1 MKIELPHV
9 GESVTE
15 AIIGQWLKHVGD
27 TVQKY
32 DPLVEVV
39 TDKVAMEVP
48 SPATGTLSSILVEEG
63 DTALMGTVI
72 AEMAVEGGEPAEAPQ
87 PAPESPASEPPAI
100 DRTGVLLKD
109 VAPVGPT
116 GSGGPMPVPAGGGAS
131 AEGRSYSPAVLR
143 LAQAH
148 DIDLS
153 AITGTGIGG
162 RVTRKDV
169 QSHIDRG
176 DQSTAPQMP
185 PSTADDEE
193 RVPLAPVRR
202 MIAENMAR
210 SASTIPEAWM
220 LVEADVSDLMRL
232 REERKAEWEQR
243 EGVKL
248 TLLPFVIKAV
258 AESLAENRLVNSTWG
273 GDSIVLKRRI
283 NIGIAIAA
291 PQGLVVPVVHDADTL
306 DVPALARAV
315 NDLVT
320 RAHDG
325 KLRVED
331 VQGGTFTIN
340 NTGALGSIIGK
351 AIINHPQVA
360 ILNTE
365 AATKR
370 PVVVDDAVAIRSIM
384 NLCITFD
391 HRVLDG
397 AEAGAFVAGVK
408 QRLEADGDWGLGTK
422 GRETS

>member
-1 MKIELPHV
+1 MNIELPHV

-15 AIIGQWLKHVGD
+15 AIIGQWLKQVGD
-27 TVQKY
+27 SVQKY

-63 DTALMGTVI
+63 ETVPMGTVI
-72 AEMAVEGGEPAEAPQ
+72 AEMAVEGGEPVEAPQ
-87 PAPESPASEPPAI
+87 SAPVSPASEPPAI
-100 DRTGVLLKD
+100 DRTGVLMKD

-116 GSGGPMPVPAGGGAS
+116 GSGGPIS
-131 AEGRSYSPAVLR
+131 ADDGSAPQTRSYSPAVLR

-148 DIDLS
+148 DVDLS

-169 QSHIDRG
+169 QSHIDGRG
-176 DQSTAPQMP
+176 QGEAPQAVQAP
-185 PSTADDEE
+185 ADDEE

-202 MIAENMAR
+202 MIAENMTR

-232 REERKAEWEQR
+232 REEHRAEWEQR

-258 AESLAENRLVNSTWG
+258 AESLADNRLVNSTWG

-315 NDLVT
+315 SDLAA

-365 AATKR
+365 AAVKR

-408 QRLEADGDWGLGTK
+408 QRLEADVDWGI
-422 GRETS
+422 

>member
-15 AIIGQWLKHVGD
+15 AIIGQWLKQVGD
-27 TVQKY
+27 IVQKY

-48 SPATGTLSSILVEEG
+48 SPATGILSSILVQEG
-63 DTALMGTVI
+63 DTVPMGTVI
-72 AEMAVEGGEPAEAPQ
+72 AEMAVEGGEPVEVTNPTPEISAAAP
-87 PAPESPASEPPAI
+87 AVI

-116 GSGGPMPVPAGGGAS
+116 GSGGPMPVSVG
-131 AEGRSYSPAVLR
+131 EVRSYSPAVLR

-148 DIDLS
+148 DVDLS

-169 QSHIDRG
+169 QSHIDGR
-176 DQSTAPQMP
+176 DQYTAPQASP
-185 PSTADDEE
+185 LVTDDEE
-193 RVPLAPVRR
+193 RIPLAPVRR

-220 LVEADVSDLMRL
+220 LVEVDVSDLTKL
-232 REERKAEWEQR
+232 REEQMAGFQQR
-243 EGVKL
+243 EGAKL

-258 AESLAENRLVNSTWG
+258 AESLAENRMVNATWG
-273 GDSIVLKRRI
+273 GDSIVLKRKI
-283 NIGIAIAA
+283 HIGVAIAA
-291 PQGLVVPVVHDADTL
+291 PQGLVVPVIHDADTM
-306 DVPALARAV
+306 DVTALARAV
-315 NDLVT
+315 SDLAK
-320 RAHDG
+320 RARDG

-340 NTGALGSIIGK
+340 NTGALGSVAGK

-365 AATKR
+365 AAVKR
-370 PVVVDDAVAIRSIM
+370 PVVIDDAVAIRSIM

-397 AEAGAFVAGVK
+397 AEAGTFVAGVK
-408 QRLEADGDWGLGTK
+408 QRLEGARDWGLG
-422 GRETS
+422 R

>member
-27 TVQKY
+27 SVQKY

-63 DTALMGTVI
+63 DTVPMGAVI
-72 AEMAVEGGEPAEAPQ
+72 AEMAVEGEEPAEAAQ
-87 PAPESPASEPPAI
+87 PAPESPASEPAAI

-116 GSGGPMPVPAGGGAS
+116 GSGGPMPVS
-131 AEGRSYSPAVLR
+131 AADEGRSYSPAVLR

-148 DIDLS
+148 DVDLS
-153 AITGTGIGG
+153 AIIGTGIGG

-169 QSHIDRG
+169 QSNIDGR
-176 DQSTAPQMP
+176 DQGAALQMP

-258 AESLAENRLVNSTWG
+258 AESLADNRLVNSTWG

-315 NDLVT
+315 SDLAT

-365 AATKR
+365 AAIKR

-408 QRLEADGDWGLGTK
+408 QRLEADDDWGLGAVV
-422 GRETS
+422 

>member
-15 AIIGQWLKHVGD
+15 AIIGQWLKQVGD

-32 DPLVEVV
+32 DLLVEVV

-63 DTALMGTVI
+63 DTVPMGTVI
-72 AEMAVEGGEPAEAPQ
+72 AEMAVEGEEPAEAVKS
-87 PAPESPASEPPAI
+87 APETRAPEAATI
-100 DRTGVLLKD
+100 DRTGVLMKD

-116 GSGGPMPVPAGGGAS
+116 GSGGPISAGAGA
-131 AEGRSYSPAVLR
+131 EQQTRSYSPAVLR

-148 DIDLS
+148 DVDLS
-153 AITGTGIGG
+153 AIIGSGIGG
-162 RVTRKDV
+162 RVTRKGV
-169 QSHIDRG
+169 QSHIDGR
-176 DQSTAPQMP
+176 DQDTAPQAS
-185 PSTADDEE
+185 PSLSDDEE

-202 MIAENMAR
+202 MIAENMTR

-220 LVEADVSDLMRL
+220 LVEADVSALMRL
-232 REERKAEWEQR
+232 RQEHRVEWEQR

-258 AESLAENRLVNSTWG
+258 AEALAAHRMVNSTWG

-306 DVPALARAV
+306 DVLALARAV
-315 NDLVT
+315 NDLAA

-331 VQGGTFTIN
+331 VQGGTFTVN
-340 NTGALGSIIGK
+340 NTGALGSVAGK

-365 AATKR
+365 AAVKR
-370 PVVVDDAVAIRSIM
+370 PVVIDDAVAIRSIM

-408 QRLEADGDWGLGTK
+408 QRLEGDGDWGLGA
-422 GRETS
+422 RD

>member
-15 AIIGQWLKHVGD
+15 AIIGQWLKNVGD

-48 SPATGTLSSILVEEG
+48 SPATGTLSSILVQEG
-63 DTALMGTVI
+63 DTVSMGSVI
-72 AEMAVEGGEPAEAPQ
+72 AEMSVEGGEPVESTKSTPEISAAAP
-87 PAPESPASEPPAI
+87 AVI

-116 GSGGPMPVPAGGGAS
+116 GSGGPMPIPVGTDGEG
-131 AEGRSYSPAVLR
+131 EGRSYSPAVLR

-148 DIDLS
+148 NVDLS
-153 AITGTGIGG
+153 AITGTGTGIGG

-169 QSHIDRG
+169 QSHIDGR
-176 DQSTAPQMP
+176 DQGSAPQAP
-185 PSTADDEE
+185 PSATDDEE
-193 RVPLAPVRR
+193 RIPLAPVRR

-220 LVEADVSDLMRL
+220 LVEVDVSSLTQL
-232 REERKAEWEQR
+232 REEQVAEFQQR
-243 EGVKL
+243 EGAKL

-258 AESLAENRLVNSTWG
+258 AESLSENRMVNATWG
-273 GDSIVLKRRI
+273 GDSIVLKRKI
-283 NIGIAIAA
+283 NIGVAIAA
-291 PQGLVVPVVHDADTL
+291 PQGLVVPVIHDADTM
-306 DVPALARAV
+306 DVTALARAV
-315 NDLVT
+315 SDLST

-331 VQGGTFTIN
+331 VLGGTFTIN
-340 NTGALGSIIGK
+340 NTGALGSVAGK

-365 AATKR
+365 AAVKR
-370 PVVVDDAVAIRSIM
+370 PVVIDDAVAIRSIM

-397 AEAGAFVAGVK
+397 AEAGTFVAGVK
-408 QRLEADGDWGLGTK
+408 QRLEGARDWGLG
-422 GRETS
+422 R

>member
-15 AIIGQWLKHVGD
+15 AIIGQWLKRVGD

-48 SPATGTLSSILVEEG
+48 SPASGTLSSILVEEG
-63 DTALMGTVI
+63 DTVPMGTVI
-72 AEMAVEGGEPAEAPQ
+72 AEMAVEGEEPVETVTPGTESRAAEPA
-87 PAPESPASEPPAI
+87 AI

-116 GSGGPMPVPAGGGAS
+116 GSGGPISAGTETEEQA
-131 AEGRSYSPAVLR
+131 RSYSPAVLR

-148 DIDLS
+148 DVDLS
-153 AITGTGIGG
+153 AIIGTGIGG

-169 QSHIDRG
+169 QSHIDGR
-176 DQSTAPQMP
+176 DQGTALQTPTLP
-185 PSTADDEE
+185 DDDEE

-210 SASTIPEAWM
+210 SASAIPEAWM
-220 LVEADVSDLMRL
+220 LVEADVSDLVRL
-232 REERKAEWEQR
+232 REEQKADWEQR

-258 AESLAENRLVNSTWG
+258 VEALAENRLVNSTWG

-315 NDLVT
+315 NDLAA
-320 RAHDG
+320 RARDG

-331 VQGGTFTIN
+331 MQGGTFTIN
-340 NTGALGSIIGK
+340 NTGALGSVIGK
-351 AIINHPQVA
+351 AIINPPQVA

-365 AATKR
+365 AAIKR
-370 PVVVDDAVAIRSIM
+370 AVVVDDAVVIRSIM

-408 QRLEADGDWGLGTK
+408 QRLERGGDWGL
-422 GRETS
+422 

>member
-15 AIIGQWLKHVGD
+15 AIIGQWLKQVGD

-48 SPATGTLSSILVEEG
+48 SPATGTLSSILVQEG
-63 DTALMGTVI
+63 DTVPMGAVI
-72 AEMAVEGGEPAEAPQ
+72 AEMAVEGVEPVEATKPT
-87 PAPESPASEPPAI
+87 PEISDAASAVI
-100 DRTGVLLKD
+100 DRTGVFLKD

-116 GSGGPMPVPAGGGAS
+116 GSGGPMPVSS
-131 AEGRSYSPAVLR
+131 AEDEGRSYSPAVLR

-153 AITGTGIGG
+153 EITGTGIGG

-169 QSHIDRG
+169 QSHIDGRG
-176 DQSTAPQMP
+176 QGTAQQAPT
-185 PSTADDEE
+185 SATDDEE
-193 RVPLAPVRR
+193 RIPLAPVRR
-202 MIAENMAR
+202 IIAENMAR

-220 LVEADVSDLMRL
+220 LVEVDVSSLTQL
-232 REERKAEWEQR
+232 REEQVARFQQR
-243 EGVKL
+243 EGAKL

-258 AESLAENRLVNSTWG
+258 AESLAENRMVNATWG
-273 GDSIVLKRRI
+273 GDSIVLKRKI
-283 NIGIAIAA
+283 NIGVAIAA
-291 PQGLVVPVVHDADTL
+291 PQGLVVPVIHDTDTM
-306 DVPALARAV
+306 DVTELARAV
-315 NDLVT
+315 NDLAI

-325 KLRVED
+325 RLRVED

-340 NTGALGSIIGK
+340 NTGALGSVAGK

-365 AATKR
+365 AAVKR
-370 PVVVDDAVAIRSIM
+370 PVVIDGAVVIRSIM

-408 QRLEADGDWGLGTK
+408 QRLERARDWGLG
-422 GRETS
+422 R

>member
-15 AIIGQWLKHVGD
+15 AIIGQWLKQVGD

-48 SPATGTLSSILVEEG
+48 SPATGTLSSILVQEG
-63 DTALMGTVI
+63 DTVPMGAVI
-72 AEMAVEGGEPAEAPQ
+72 AEMAVEGVEPVEATKPTPEISAAA
-87 PAPESPASEPPAI
+87 PAVI
-100 DRTGVLLKD
+100 DRTGVFLKD

-116 GSGGPMPVPAGGGAS
+116 GSGGPMPVSS
-131 AEGRSYSPAVLR
+131 AEDEGRSYSPAVLR

-148 DIDLS
+148 DVDLS

-169 QSHIDRG
+169 QSHIDGRG
-176 DQSTAPQMP
+176 QGTAPQAP
-185 PSTADDEE
+185 PSATDDEE
-193 RVPLAPVRR
+193 RIPLAPVRR

-220 LVEADVSDLMRL
+220 LVEVDVSSLTQL
-232 REERKAEWEQR
+232 REEQVARFQQR
-243 EGVKL
+243 EGAKL

-258 AESLAENRLVNSTWG
+258 AESLAENRMVNATWG
-273 GDSIVLKRRI
+273 GDSIVLKRKI
-283 NIGIAIAA
+283 NIGVAIAA
-291 PQGLVVPVVHDADTL
+291 PQGLVVPVIHDADTM
-306 DVPALARAV
+306 DVIALARAV
-315 NDLVT
+315 NDLAT

-325 KLRVED
+325 RLRVED

-340 NTGALGSIIGK
+340 NTGALGSVAGK

-365 AATKR
+365 AAVKR
-370 PVVVDDAVAIRSIM
+370 PVVIDDAVAIRSIM

-408 QRLEADGDWGLGTK
+408 QRLEGARDWGLG
-422 GRETS
+422 R

>member
-15 AIIGQWLKHVGD
+15 AIIGQWLKQAGD
-27 TVQKY
+27 SVQKY
-32 DPLVEVV
+32 DALVEVV

-48 SPATGTLSSILVEEG
+48 APATGTLSRILVEEG
-63 DTALMGTVI
+63 ETVSMGAVI
-72 AEMAVEGGEPAEAPQ
+72 AEMAVEGEDPDKAVKFETESQYSQ
-87 PAPESPASEPPAI
+87 PTAI

-116 GSGGPMPVPAGGGAS
+116 GSGGPAPEMT
-131 AEGRSYSPAVLR
+131 EQTRIYSPAVLR

-148 DIDLS
+148 NIDLFT
-153 AITGTGIGG
+153 ITGSGTGG

-169 QSHIDRG
+169 QSHIDGR
-176 DQSTAPQMP
+176 DQTCVPQ
-185 PSTADDEE
+185 SLSASVGYEE

-202 MIAENMAR
+202 MIAENMKK

-220 LVEADVSDLMRL
+220 LVEVDVSSLVRL
-232 REERKAEWEQR
+232 REEQKLEFQQR

-258 AESLAENRLVNSTWG
+258 AEALIVHPMVNSNWG
-273 GDSIVLKRRI
+273 GDSIVLKRNI
-283 NIGIAIAA
+283 NIGVAIAA
-291 PQGLVVPVVHDADTL
+291 PQGLVVPVIHDADTL
-306 DVPALARAV
+306 EVTALARAV
-315 NDLVT
+315 SDLAVK
-320 RAHDG
+320 AHG
-325 KLRVED
+325 GQLRVED
-331 VQGGTFTIN
+331 VQGGTFTLN
-340 NTGALGSIIGK
+340 NTGALGSVAGK

-365 AATKR
+365 AVVKR
-370 PVVVDDAVAIRSIM
+370 PVVVDDAVVIRSIM

-397 AEAGAFVAGVK
+397 AEIGAFVASIK
-408 QRLEADGDWGLGTK
+408 QSLEGDRG
-422 GRETS
+422 

>member
-1 MKIELPHV
+1 MNIKLPHV

-15 AIIGQWLKHVGD
+15 AIIGQWLKQVGD
-27 TVQKY
+27 SVQKY

-63 DTALMGTVI
+63 QTVPMGTVI
-72 AEMAVEGGEPAEAPQ
+72 AEMAVEGEEPVEAPQ

-116 GSGGPMPVPAGGGAS
+116 GSGGPMPVPDA

-143 LAQAH
+143 LAQTH
-148 DIDLS
+148 DVDLS

-169 QSHIDRG
+169 QSHIDGR
-176 DQSTAPQMP
+176 DQSTAPQTP

-220 LVEADVSDLMRL
+220 LVEADVSDLVRL
-232 REERKAEWEQR
+232 REDKKAEWERR
-243 EGVKL
+243 EGVKP
-248 TLLPFVIKAV
+248 TLLPFVIKVV
-258 AESLAENRLVNSTWG
+258 AEALAENRLVNSTWG

-291 PQGLVVPVVHDADTL
+291 PQGLVVPVIHDADTL
-306 DVPALARAV
+306 DVGALAGAV
-315 NDLVT
+315 NDLT
-320 RAHDG
+320 ARAHDG

-370 PVVVDDAVAIRSIM
+370 PVVVDDAVVIRSIM

-397 AEAGAFVAGVK
+397 AEAGAFVGGVK
-408 QRLEADGDWGLGTK
+408 QRLEADGDWGL
-422 GRETS
+422 

>member
-15 AIIGQWLKHVGD
+15 AIIGQWLKQVGD

-48 SPATGTLSSILVEEG
+48 SPATGTLSSILVQEG
-63 DTALMGTVI
+63 DTVPMGAVI
-72 AEMAVEGGEPAEAPQ
+72 AEMAVEGVEPVEATKPT
-87 PAPESPASEPPAI
+87 PEISAAASAVI
-100 DRTGVLLKD
+100 DRTGVFLKD

-116 GSGGPMPVPAGGGAS
+116 GSGGPMPVSS
-131 AEGRSYSPAVLR
+131 AEDEGRSYSPAVLR

-169 QSHIDRG
+169 QSHIDGRG
-176 DQSTAPQMP
+176 QGTAPQAP
-185 PSTADDEE
+185 PSATDDEE
-193 RVPLAPVRR
+193 RIPLAPVRR

-220 LVEADVSDLMRL
+220 LVEVDVSSLTQL
-232 REERKAEWEQR
+232 REEQVARFQQR
-243 EGVKL
+243 EGAKL

-258 AESLAENRLVNSTWG
+258 AESLAENRMVNATWG
-273 GDSIVLKRRI
+273 GDSIVLKRKI
-283 NIGIAIAA
+283 NIGVAIAA
-291 PQGLVVPVVHDADTL
+291 PQGLVVPVIHDTDTM
-306 DVPALARAV
+306 DVIELARAV
-315 NDLVT
+315 NDLAI

-325 KLRVED
+325 RLRVED

-340 NTGALGSIIGK
+340 NTGALGSVAGK

-365 AATKR
+365 AVVKR
-370 PVVVDDAVAIRSIM
+370 PVVIDGAVAIRSIM

-408 QRLEADGDWGLGTK
+408 QRLERARDWGLG
-422 GRETS
+422 R

>member
-15 AIIGQWLKHVGD
+15 AIIGQWLKQVGD

-48 SPATGTLSSILVEEG
+48 SPATGTLSSILVQEG
-63 DTALMGTVI
+63 DTVPMGAVI
-72 AEMAVEGGEPAEAPQ
+72 AEMAVEGVEPVEATKPTPEISAAV
-87 PAPESPASEPPAI
+87 PAVI
-100 DRTGVLLKD
+100 DRTGVFLKD

-116 GSGGPMPVPAGGGAS
+116 GSGGPMPVSS
-131 AEGRSYSPAVLR
+131 AEDERRSYSPAVLR

-169 QSHIDRG
+169 QSHIDGRG
-176 DQSTAPQMP
+176 QGTAPLAP
-185 PSTADDEE
+185 PSATDDEE
-193 RVPLAPVRR
+193 RIPLAPVRR

-220 LVEADVSDLMRL
+220 LVEVDVSSLTQL
-232 REERKAEWEQR
+232 REEQVARFQQR
-243 EGVKL
+243 EGAKL

-258 AESLAENRLVNSTWG
+258 AESLAENRMVNATWG
-273 GDSIVLKRRI
+273 GDSIVLKRKI
-283 NIGIAIAA
+283 NIGVAIAA
-291 PQGLVVPVVHDADTL
+291 PQGLVVPVIHDADTM
-306 DVPALARAV
+306 DVIALARAV
-315 NDLVT
+315 NDLAT

-325 KLRVED
+325 RLRVED

-340 NTGALGSIIGK
+340 NTGALGSVAGK

-365 AATKR
+365 AAVKR
-370 PVVVDDAVAIRSIM
+370 PVVIDDAVAIRSIM

-408 QRLEADGDWGLGTK
+408 QRLEGARDWGLG
-422 GRETS
+422 R

>member
-15 AIIGQWLKHVGD
+15 AIIGQWLKQVGD

-48 SPATGTLSSILVEEG
+48 SPATGILSSILVQEG
-63 DTALMGTVI
+63 DTVAMGTVI
-72 AEMAVEGGEPAEAPQ
+72 AEMAVEGGEPVEAEK
-87 PAPESPASEPPAI
+87 PAAKSGAAEPAVI

-116 GSGGPMPVPAGGGAS
+116 GSGGPMPIPAEG
-131 AEGRSYSPAVLR
+131 EGRSYSPAVLR
-143 LAQAH
+143 LAQAN
-148 DIDLS
+148 DVDLS

-169 QSHIDRG
+169 QSHIDGG
-176 DQSTAPQMP
+176 DQATAPQAP
-185 PSTADDEE
+185 PSVTDDEE
-193 RVPLAPVRR
+193 RIPLAPVRR

-220 LVEADVSDLMRL
+220 LVEVDVSDLTKL
-232 REERKAEWEQR
+232 RNEQVAEFQQR
-243 EGVKL
+243 EGAKL

-258 AESLAENRLVNSTWG
+258 AESLAENRMVNATWG
-273 GDSIVLKRRI
+273 GDSIVLKRKI
-283 NIGIAIAA
+283 NIGVAIAA
-291 PQGLVVPVVHDADTL
+291 PQGLVVPVIHDADTM
-306 DVPALARAV
+306 DVTALARAV
-315 NDLVT
+315 SDLAT

-340 NTGALGSIIGK
+340 NTGALGSVAGK

-365 AATKR
+365 AAVKR
-370 PVVVDDAVAIRSIM
+370 PVVIDDAVAIRSIM

-397 AEAGAFVAGVK
+397 AGAGTFVAGVK
-408 QRLEADGDWGLGTK
+408 QRLEGARDWGLG
-422 GRETS
+422 R

>member
-15 AIIGQWLKHVGD
+15 AIIGQWLKQVGD

-39 TDKVAMEVP
+39 TDKVAMEIP
-48 SPATGTLSSILVEEG
+48 SPATGTLSSILVQEG
-63 DTALMGTVI
+63 DTVPVGAVI
-72 AEMAVEGGEPAEAPQ
+72 AGMAVEGVEPVEATKPTPEISAAA
-87 PAPESPASEPPAI
+87 PAVI
-100 DRTGVLLKD
+100 DRTGVFLKD

-116 GSGGPMPVPAGGGAS
+116 GSGGPMPVSS
-131 AEGRSYSPAVLR
+131 AEDEGRSYSPAVLR

-148 DIDLS
+148 DVDLS

-169 QSHIDRG
+169 QSHIDGRG
-176 DQSTAPQMP
+176 QGTAPQAP
-185 PSTADDEE
+185 PSATDDEE
-193 RVPLAPVRR
+193 RIPLAPVRR

-220 LVEADVSDLMRL
+220 LVEVDVSSLTQL
-232 REERKAEWEQR
+232 REEQVAGFQQR
-243 EGVKL
+243 EGAKL

-258 AESLAENRLVNSTWG
+258 AESLTENRMVNATWG
-273 GDSIVLKRRI
+273 GDSIVLKRKI
-283 NIGIAIAA
+283 NIGVAIAA
-291 PQGLVVPVVHDADTL
+291 PQGLVVPVIHDADTM
-306 DVPALARAV
+306 DVIALARAV
-315 NDLVT
+315 NDLAT
-320 RAHDG
+320 RAHEG
-325 KLRVED
+325 RLRVED

-340 NTGALGSIIGK
+340 NTGALGSVAGK

-365 AATKR
+365 AAVKR
-370 PVVVDDAVAIRSIM
+370 PVVIDDAVAIRSIM

-408 QRLEADGDWGLGTK
+408 QRLEGARDWGLG
-422 GRETS
+422 R

>member
-15 AIIGQWLKHVGD
+15 AIIGQWLKQVGD

-48 SPATGTLSSILVEEG
+48 SPATGILSSILVQEG
-63 DTALMGTVI
+63 DTVPMGAII
-72 AEMAVEGGEPAEAPQ
+72 AEMAVEGGEPVEYVKPTPEISAAAP
-87 PAPESPASEPPAI
+87 AVI

-116 GSGGPMPVPAGGGAS
+116 GSGGPMPVPAEG
-131 AEGRSYSPAVLR
+131 EGRSYSPAVLR

-148 DIDLS
+148 DVDLS

-169 QSHIDRG
+169 QSHIDGG
-176 DQSTAPQMP
+176 DQATAPQAP
-185 PSTADDEE
+185 RSVTDDEE
-193 RVPLAPVRR
+193 RIPLAPVRR

-220 LVEADVSDLMRL
+220 LVEVDVSDLTQL
-232 REERKAEWEQR
+232 RKQQVAGFQQR
-243 EGVKL
+243 EGTKL

-258 AESLAENRLVNSTWG
+258 AESLAENRMVNATWG
-273 GDSIVLKRRI
+273 GDSIVLKRKI
-283 NIGIAIAA
+283 NIGVAIAA
-291 PQGLVVPVVHDADTL
+291 PQGLVVPVIHDADTM
-306 DVPALARAV
+306 DVTALARAV
-315 NDLVT
+315 SDLAT

-340 NTGALGSIIGK
+340 NTGALGSVAGK

-365 AATKR
+365 AAVKR
-370 PVVVDDAVAIRSIM
+370 PVVIDDAVAIRSIM

-397 AEAGAFVAGVK
+397 AGAGTFVAGVK
-408 QRLEADGDWGLGTK
+408 QRLEGARDWGLG
-422 GRETS
+422 R

>member
-15 AIIGQWLKHVGD
+15 AIIGQWLKQVGD

-48 SPATGTLSSILVEEG
+48 SPATGTLSSILVQEG
-63 DTALMGTVI
+63 DTVPMGAVI
-72 AEMAVEGGEPAEAPQ
+72 AEMAVEGVEPVEATKST
-87 PAPESPASEPPAI
+87 PEISAAASAVI
-100 DRTGVLLKD
+100 DRTGVFLKD

-116 GSGGPMPVPAGGGAS
+116 GSGGPMPVSS
-131 AEGRSYSPAVLR
+131 AEDERRSYSPAVLR

-162 RVTRKDV
+162 RVTRKNV
-169 QSHIDRG
+169 QSHIDGRG
-176 DQSTAPQMP
+176 QGTAPQAP
-185 PSTADDEE
+185 PSATDDEE
-193 RVPLAPVRR
+193 RIPLAPVRR

-220 LVEADVSDLMRL
+220 LVEVDVSSLTQL
-232 REERKAEWEQR
+232 REEQVARFQQR
-243 EGVKL
+243 EGAKL

-258 AESLAENRLVNSTWG
+258 AESLAENRMVNATWG
-273 GDSIVLKRRI
+273 GDSIVLKRKI
-283 NIGIAIAA
+283 NIGVAIAA
-291 PQGLVVPVVHDADTL
+291 PQGLVVPVIHDTDTM
-306 DVPALARAV
+306 DVTELARAV
-315 NDLVT
+315 NDLAI

-325 KLRVED
+325 RLRVED

-340 NTGALGSIIGK
+340 NTGALGSVAGK

-365 AATKR
+365 AAVKR
-370 PVVVDDAVAIRSIM
+370 PVVIDGAVAIRSIM

-397 AEAGAFVAGVK
+397 AEAGAFLAGVK
-408 QRLEADGDWGLGTK
+408 QRLERARDWGLG
-422 GRETS
+422 R

>member
-1 MKIELPHV
+1 MRIELPHV

-15 AIIGQWLKHVGD
+15 AIIGQWLKQVGD

-63 DTALMGTVI
+63 DTVPMGAII

-87 PAPESPASEPPAI
+87 PPTVSPVSEPPAI
-100 DRTGVLLKD
+100 DRTGVLMKD

-116 GSGGPMPVPAGGGAS
+116 GSGGPIS
-131 AEGRSYSPAVLR
+131 ADDGSAQQTRSYSPAVLW

-148 DIDLS
+148 DVDLS

-169 QSHIDRG
+169 QSHIDGR
-176 DQSTAPQMP
+176 DQDPAPQTP
-185 PSTADDEE
+185 PLPTDDEE

-220 LVEADVSDLMRL
+220 LVEADVSDLARL
-232 REERKAEWEQR
+232 REEQRAEWEQR

-258 AESLAENRLVNSTWG
+258 AEALAENRMVNATWG

-315 NDLVT
+315 NDLAA

-340 NTGALGSIIGK
+340 NTGALGSVAGK

-365 AATKR
+365 AAIKR

-408 QRLEADGDWGLGTK
+408 QRLEADGDWGL
-422 GRETS
+422 

>member
-15 AIIGQWLKHVGD
+15 AIIGQWLKQVGD

-48 SPATGTLSSILVEEG
+48 SPATGTLSGILVQEG
-63 DTALMGTVI
+63 DTVPMGAVI
-72 AEMAVEGGEPAEAPQ
+72 AEMAVEGVEPVEATKPT
-87 PAPESPASEPPAI
+87 PEISAAASAVI
-100 DRTGVLLKD
+100 DRTGVFLKD

-116 GSGGPMPVPAGGGAS
+116 GSGGPMPVSS
-131 AEGRSYSPAVLR
+131 AEDEGRSYSPAVLR

-169 QSHIDRG
+169 QSHIDGRG
-176 DQSTAPQMP
+176 QGTAPQAP
-185 PSTADDEE
+185 PSATDDEE
-193 RVPLAPVRR
+193 RIPLAPVRR

-220 LVEADVSDLMRL
+220 LVEVDVSSLTQL
-232 REERKAEWEQR
+232 REEQVARFQQR
-243 EGVKL
+243 EGAKL

-258 AESLAENRLVNSTWG
+258 AESLAENRMVNATWG
-273 GDSIVLKRRI
+273 GDSIVLKRKI
-283 NIGIAIAA
+283 NIGVAIAA
-291 PQGLVVPVVHDADTL
+291 PQGLVVPVIHDTDTM
-306 DVPALARAV
+306 DVIELARAV
-315 NDLVT
+315 NDLAI

-325 KLRVED
+325 RLRVED

-340 NTGALGSIIGK
+340 NTGALGSVAGK

-365 AATKR
+365 AVVKR
-370 PVVVDDAVAIRSIM
+370 PVVIDGAVAIRSIM

-408 QRLEADGDWGLGTK
+408 QRLERARDWGLG
-422 GRETS
+422 R